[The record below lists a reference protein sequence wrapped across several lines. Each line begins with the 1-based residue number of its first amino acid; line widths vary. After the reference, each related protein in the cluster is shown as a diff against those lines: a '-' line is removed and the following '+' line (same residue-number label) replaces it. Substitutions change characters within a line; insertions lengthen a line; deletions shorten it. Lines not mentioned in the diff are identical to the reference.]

1 MMDFYRNYTKKDR
14 EEGQS
19 MWIIPFLIGIPVLL
33 AVIFPF
39 MKNEKIRGYV
49 VYAGAG
55 IVMLTTVL
63 FIVNWILAG
72 ALPWTLYTS
81 TELVDHLMVG
91 GDIFLMCLI
100 IYLSVKHGKVLPI
113 ILSIAQTAI
122 VLYTE
127 FTVDVK
133 EGAHMM
139 VDWLTILMCI
149 IIAFIG
155 GFICIYTVGYM
166 KGYHAHH
173 KDVKDRQPFFFSM
186 LFLFLAAMFGLVL
199 SQNLIWIYFFW
210 EITSVISFLM
220 IGYTKTDEAV
230 NNSFCALWMNLLGG
244 LGFAV
249 AIALMANLHGT
260 LQLLE
265 VVNIGALLPLMCLSL
280 AGLTKS
286 AQLPFST
293 WLLGAMVA
301 PTPSSALLHSATM
314 VKAGVYLLIRIS
326 PALEGNLVGIIVS
339 SIGGLTFI
347 MASMMA
353 IAQNDAKKVL
363 AFSTISN
370 LGLIVACSGI
380 GVEETV
386 WAAIFLMIFHA
397 VSKSML
403 FQSVGATE
411 NTLGSRDIENMH
423 GLIITVPKLAYI
435 MGIGIAGMY
444 LAPFGMLISKW
455 VALKSFVD
463 SGNVVL
469 VLFIAYGSAT
479 TMFYWTKWLAKLLC
493 FHIPRETVKD
503 VTHRDEYV
511 SMFFH
516 AVTMI
521 LLCLLLPL
529 VAIGVVNPIV
539 RELFGNSTDVL
550 SMSVLTT
557 MAIMLVS
564 IFIVPV
570 AMFFISRRSH
580 REIVPIYM
588 NGINEGDNR
597 FFMNSYGKKEHLY
610 LSNWYLRFEFGR
622 RHLRIPSIIMAAAVL
637 VVGFCLVIGGVSW

>member
-1 MMDFYRNYTKKDR
+1 MI
-14 EEGQS
+14 S
-19 MWIIPFLIGIPVLL
+19 LLIGIPAVL
-33 AVIFPF
+33 AVLFQF
-39 MKNEKIRGYV
+39 IRNGRTRAYI

-55 IVMLTTVL
+55 IIMLTTII
-63 FIVNWILAG
+63 FIVRWITDG
-72 ALPWTLYTS
+72 AQTWMFYPETGLI
-81 TELVDHLMVG
+81 DHLMVA
-91 GDIFLMCLI
+91 GDLFLMCLI
-100 IYLSVKHGKVLPI
+100 IYLSVKYRKVLPV
-113 ILSIAQTAI
+113 ILSVVQTAI

-127 FTVDVK
+127 FTADVK
-133 EGAHMM
+133 EGPHMM
-139 VDWLTILMCI
+139 VDWLTVLMCI

-166 KGYHAHH
+166 KGYHNHH
-173 KDVKDRQPFFFSM
+173 KEVKDRQPFFFSM

-199 SQNLIWIYFFW
+199 SQNLVWIYFFW

-220 IGYTKTDEAV
+220 IGYTRSEEAV

-249 AIALMANLHGT
+249 AIALMAQVYGT

-265 VVNIGALLPLMCLSL
+265 VVNIGTLLPLLCLCL

-326 PALEGNLVGIIVS
+326 PALEGNTVGIIVS

-380 GVEETV
+380 GAEETV

-403 FQSVGATE
+403 FQSVGAAE

-423 GLIITVPKLAYI
+423 GLIITAPKLAYI

-455 VALKSFVD
+455 VALKAFVD
-463 SGNVVL
+463 SGNVIL

-493 FHIPRETVKD
+493 FHIPRVKVTD
-503 VTHRDEYV
+503 VTRRDEYV

-516 AVTMI
+516 AAVML

-529 VAIGVVNPIV
+529 VAIWVVNPIV

-557 MAIMLVS
+557 MAIMLIS

-570 AMFFISRRSH
+570 VMFFISRRSH

-610 LSNWYLRFEFGR
+610 LSNWYLRYEFGR
-622 RHLRIPSIIMAAAVL
+622 RHLRIPAIIMAAAVL
-637 VVGFCLVIGGVSW
+637 VIGFCLVIGGVSW

>member
-1 MMDFYRNYTKKDR
+1 M
-14 EEGQS
+14 
-19 MWIIPFLIGIPVLL
+19 IPLLIAIPAVL
-33 AVIFPF
+33 AVLFQF
-39 MKNEKIRGYV
+39 VRNEKARGYI
-49 VYAGAG
+49 VYAGSG
-55 IVMLTTVL
+55 IIMLTTVI
-63 FIVNWILAG
+63 FIVRWVTGG
-72 ALPWTLYTS
+72 AQTWMLYPE
-81 TELVDHLMVG
+81 TELIDHLMTA

-100 IYLSVKHGKVLPI
+100 IYLSVKHEKVIPI
-113 ILSIAQTAI
+113 ILSVLQTALVI
-122 VLYTE
+122 YTE
-127 FTVDVK
+127 FTADVA
-133 EGAHMM
+133 EGPHMM
-139 VDWLTILMCI
+139 VDWLTILMCV

-166 KGYHAHH
+166 KGYHHHH
-173 KDVKDRQPFFFSM
+173 KEVEDRQPFFFSM

-199 SQNLIWIYFFW
+199 SQNLVWIYFFW

-220 IGYTKTDEAV
+220 IGYTKSDEAV

-249 AIALMANLHGT
+249 AIALMAQLHGT

-280 AGLTKS
+280 AGMTKS

-339 SIGGLTFI
+339 SIGGFTFI

-386 WAAIFLMIFHA
+386 WAAVFLMVFHA

-411 NTLGSRDIENMH
+411 NTLGSRDIEDMH
-423 GLIITVPKLAYI
+423 GLIIRVPKLAYI

-455 VALKSFVD
+455 LALKAFVD
-463 SGNVVL
+463 SGNVIL
-469 VLFIAYGSAT
+469 VLCIAYGSAT

-493 FHIPRETVKD
+493 YHIPRDTVKD
-503 VTHRDEYV
+503 VTRKDEYI
-511 SMFFH
+511 SMSFH
-516 AVTMI
+516 AIVML
-521 LLCLLLPL
+521 LLCLFLPV
-529 VAIGVVNPIV
+529 VAITVVNPIV
-539 RELFGNSTDVL
+539 RELFGNTHDVL

-570 AMFFISRRSH
+570 VMFFISRRSH
-580 REIVPIYM
+580 RELVPIYM
-588 NGINEGDNR
+588 NGVNEGDNR
-597 FFMNSYGKKEHLY
+597 FFTNSFGGKDHLY

-622 RHLRIPSIIMAAAVL
+622 RHLRIPSIIVATAVL

>member
-1 MMDFYRNYTKKDR
+1 M
-14 EEGQS
+14 GA
-19 MWIIPFLIGIPVLL
+19 IPILLIGWPALAAAILPCIRDRRARGAAVYAAAAGVMVLATALL
-33 AVIFPF
+33 AAWLA
-39 MKNEKIRGYV
+39 G
-49 VYAGAG
+49 GAG
-55 IVMLTTVL
+55 RDE
-63 FIVNWILAG
+63 
-72 ALPWTLYTS
+72 LYLETG
-81 TELVDHLMVG
+81 LVDHAMLAGELVLMG
-91 GDIFLMCLI
+91 LI
-100 IYLSVKHGKVLPI
+100 VLLSVRHRKYPV
-113 ILSIAQTAI
+113 ILLSAGQTLLVAWSELTSP
-122 VLYTE
+122 VSPA
-127 FTVDVK
+127 
-133 EGAHMM
+133 AHMR
-139 VDWLTILMCI
+139 VDGLAMLLCI
-149 IIAFIG
+149 IAAFVG
-155 GFICIYTVGYM
+155 GFICIYAVGYM
-166 KGYHAHH
+166 KGYHEHH
-173 KDVKDRQPFFFSM
+173 EEHIDRSGFFFSM

-199 SQNLIWIYFFW
+199 SENLVWMYFFW

-220 IGYTKTDEAV
+220 IGYTRTEEAV

-249 AIALMANLHGT
+249 AIVLMAMGQGS
-260 LQLLE
+260 LQLVD
-265 VVNIGALLPLMCLSL
+265 VVNTGALLPLMCLSL

-326 PALEGNLVGIIVS
+326 PALSGNLVGLIVS

-386 WAAIFLMIFHA
+386 WAAIFLMVFHA

-411 NTLGSRDIENMH
+411 NTLGSRDIEDMH
-423 GLIITVPKLAYI
+423 GLIIRVPRLAYI

-455 VALKSFVD
+455 VALKAFVD
-463 SGNVVL
+463 SGNVIL
-469 VLFIAYGSAT
+469 VLCIAYGSAT
-479 TMFYWTKWLAKLLC
+479 TMFYWTKWLSKLLC
-493 FHIPRETVKD
+493 RHIPRDTVKD
-503 VTHRDEYV
+503 VTRKDEYL
-511 SMFFH
+511 SMLFH
-516 AVTMI
+516 AGVML

-529 VAIGVVNPIV
+529 VARWLVNPIV
-539 RELFGNSTDVL
+539 RQLFGNATDVL

-564 IFIVPV
+564 IFVVPA

-580 REIVPIYM
+580 TELVPIYM

-597 FFMNSYGKKEHLY
+597 FFTNSYGGKEHLY

-622 RHLRIPSIIMAAAVL
+622 RHLRIPSLIIAAAALVL
-637 VVGFCLVIGGVSW
+637 GFCIVIGGAV

>member
-1 MMDFYRNYTKKDR
+1 M
-14 EEGQS
+14 
-19 MWIIPFLIGIPVLL
+19 IPLLIGIPAAL
-33 AVIFPF
+33 AVLFQIIR
-39 MKNEKIRGYV
+39 NEKVRGYI

-55 IVMLTTVL
+55 IIMLTTVI
-63 FIVNWILAG
+63 FIGTWIGDG
-72 ALPWTLYTS
+72 AQTWMFYPE
-81 TELVDHLMVG
+81 TEMIDHLMTV

-113 ILSIAQTAI
+113 ILSVAQTALVI
-122 VLYTE
+122 YTE
-127 FTVDVK
+127 FTAEVA
-133 EGAHMM
+133 EGPHIM
-139 VDWLTILMCI
+139 VDWLTILMCV

-166 KGYHAHH
+166 KGYHHHH
-173 KDVKDRQPFFFSM
+173 KEVKDRQPFFFSM

-199 SQNLIWIYFFW
+199 SQNLVWIYFFW

-220 IGYTKTDEAV
+220 IGYTQSDEAV

-249 AIALMANLHGT
+249 AIALMAQLHGT

-280 AGLTKS
+280 AGMTKS

-339 SIGGLTFI
+339 SIGGFTFI

-386 WAAIFLMIFHA
+386 WAAVFLMVFHA

-411 NTLGSRDIENMH
+411 NTLGSRDIEDMH
-423 GLIITVPKLAYI
+423 GLIIRVPKLAYI

-455 VALKSFVD
+455 LALKAFVD
-463 SGNVVL
+463 SGNVIL
-469 VLFIAYGSAT
+469 VLCIAYGSAT

-493 FHIPRETVKD
+493 YHIPRDTVKD
-503 VTHRDEYV
+503 VTRKDEYI
-511 SMFFH
+511 SMSFH
-516 AVTMI
+516 AIVML
-521 LLCLLLPL
+521 LLCLFLPV
-529 VAIGVVNPIV
+529 VAITVVNPIV
-539 RELFGNSTDVL
+539 RELFGNTHDVL

-570 AMFFISRRSH
+570 VMFFISRRSH
-580 REIVPIYM
+580 QELVPIYM

-597 FFMNSYGKKEHLY
+597 FFTNSFGGKDHLY

-622 RHLRIPSIIMAAAVL
+622 RHLRIPSIIVATAVL

>member
-1 MMDFYRNYTKKDR
+1 M
-14 EEGQS
+14 
-19 MWIIPFLIGIPVLL
+19 IPLLIGIPAGL
-33 AVIFPF
+33 AVLFQIIR
-39 MKNEKIRGYV
+39 NEKVRGYI

-55 IVMLTTVL
+55 IIMLTTVI
-63 FIVNWILAG
+63 FIGTWIGDG
-72 ALPWTLYTS
+72 AQTWMFYPE
-81 TELVDHLMVG
+81 TEMIDHLMTV

-113 ILSIAQTAI
+113 ILSVAQTALVI
-122 VLYTE
+122 YTE
-127 FTVDVK
+127 FTAEVA
-133 EGAHMM
+133 EGPHMM
-139 VDWLTILMCI
+139 VDWLTILMCV

-166 KGYHAHH
+166 KGYHHHH
-173 KDVKDRQPFFFSM
+173 KEVKDRQPFFFSM

-199 SQNLIWIYFFW
+199 SQNLVWIYFFW

-220 IGYTKTDEAV
+220 IGYTQSDEAV

-249 AIALMANLHGT
+249 AIALMAQLHGT

-280 AGLTKS
+280 AGMTKS

-339 SIGGLTFI
+339 SIGGFTFI

-386 WAAIFLMIFHA
+386 WAAVFLMVFHA

-411 NTLGSRDIENMH
+411 NTLGSRDIEDMH
-423 GLIITVPKLAYI
+423 GLIIRVPKLAYI

-455 VALKSFVD
+455 LALKAFVD
-463 SGNVVL
+463 SGNVIL
-469 VLFIAYGSAT
+469 VLCIAYGSAT

-493 FHIPRETVKD
+493 YHIPRDTVKD
-503 VTHRDEYV
+503 VTRKDEYI
-511 SMFFH
+511 SMSFH
-516 AVTMI
+516 AIVML
-521 LLCLLLPL
+521 LLCLFLPV
-529 VAIGVVNPIV
+529 VAITVVNPIV
-539 RELFGNSTDVL
+539 RELFGNTHDVL

-570 AMFFISRRSH
+570 VMFFISRRSH
-580 REIVPIYM
+580 QELVPIYM
-588 NGINEGDNR
+588 NGVNEGDNR
-597 FFMNSYGKKEHLY
+597 FFTNSFGGKDHLY

-622 RHLRIPSIIMAAAVL
+622 RHLRIPSIIVATAVL

>member
-1 MMDFYRNYTKKDR
+1 M
-14 EEGQS
+14 
-19 MWIIPFLIGIPVLL
+19 IPLLIGIPAAL
-33 AVIFPF
+33 AVLFQIIR
-39 MKNEKIRGYV
+39 NEKVRGYI

-55 IVMLTTVL
+55 IIMLTTVI
-63 FIVNWILAG
+63 FIGTWIGDG
-72 ALPWTLYTS
+72 AQTWMFYPE
-81 TELVDHLMVG
+81 TEMIDHLMTV

-113 ILSIAQTAI
+113 ILSVAQTALVI
-122 VLYTE
+122 YTE
-127 FTVDVK
+127 FTAEVA
-133 EGAHMM
+133 EGPHMM
-139 VDWLTILMCI
+139 VDWLTVLMCV

-166 KGYHAHH
+166 KGYHHHH
-173 KDVKDRQPFFFSM
+173 KKVKDRQPFFFSM

-199 SQNLIWIYFFW
+199 SQNLVWIYFFW

-220 IGYTKTDEAV
+220 IGYTQSDEAV

-249 AIALMANLHGT
+249 AIALMAQLHGT

-280 AGLTKS
+280 AGMTKS

-339 SIGGLTFI
+339 SIGGFTFI

-386 WAAIFLMIFHA
+386 WAAVFLMVFHA

-411 NTLGSRDIENMH
+411 NTLGSRDIEDMH
-423 GLIITVPKLAYI
+423 GLIIRVPKLAYI

-455 VALKSFVD
+455 LALKAFVD
-463 SGNVVL
+463 SGNVIL
-469 VLFIAYGSAT
+469 VLCIAYGSAT

-493 FHIPRETVKD
+493 YHIPRDTVKD
-503 VTHRDEYV
+503 VTRKDEYI
-511 SMFFH
+511 SMSFH
-516 AVTMI
+516 AIVML
-521 LLCLLLPL
+521 LLCLFLPV
-529 VAIGVVNPIV
+529 VAITVVNPIV
-539 RELFGNSTDVL
+539 RELFGNTHDVL

-570 AMFFISRRSH
+570 VMFFISRRSH
-580 REIVPIYM
+580 QELVPIYM
-588 NGINEGDNR
+588 NGVNEGDNR
-597 FFMNSYGKKEHLY
+597 FFTNSFGGKDHLY

-622 RHLRIPSIIMAAAVL
+622 RHLRIPSIIVATAVL

>member
-1 MMDFYRNYTKKDR
+1 MT
-14 EEGQS
+14 
-19 MWIIPFLIGIPVLL
+19 IILFLIGIPAVL

-39 MKNEKIRGYV
+39 LHNQRIRGYV
-49 VYAGAG
+49 VYTGAG
-55 IVMLTTVL
+55 IVMLTTVV
-63 FIVNWILAG
+63 FIAQWIGNG
-72 ALPWTLYTS
+72 AETMMLYPS
-81 TELVDHLMVG
+81 TEFVDHLMTVG
-91 GDIFLMCLI
+91 DLFLMCLI
-100 IYLSVKHGKVLPI
+100 VYLSIKYGKILPI
-113 ILSIAQTAI
+113 LLSVGQTAL
-122 VLYTE
+122 VLYIE
-127 FTVDVK
+127 FTT
-133 EGAHMM
+133 ELPEAPHMT
-139 VDWLTILMCI
+139 VDWLTILMCL

-166 KGYHAHH
+166 KGYHRHH
-173 KDVKDRQPFFFSM
+173 EDVQDRQPFFFSM

-199 SQNLIWIYFFW
+199 SENLIWIYFFW

-220 IGYTKTDEAV
+220 IGYTRTEEAV

-249 AIALMANLHGT
+249 AIVLMAMGQGS
-260 LQLLE
+260 LQLVD
-265 VVNIGALLPLMCLSL
+265 VVNTGALLPLMCLSL
-280 AGLTKS
+280 SGLTKS

-326 PALEGNLVGIIVS
+326 PALSGNLVGLIVS

-386 WAAIFLMIFHA
+386 WAAIFLMVFHA

-411 NTLGSRDIENMH
+411 NTLGSRDIEDMH
-423 GLIITVPKLAYI
+423 GLIIRVPRLAYI

-455 VALKSFVD
+455 VALKAFVD
-463 SGNVVL
+463 SGNVIL
-469 VLFIAYGSAT
+469 VLCIAYGSAT
-479 TMFYWTKWLAKLLC
+479 TMFYWTKWLSKLLC
-493 FHIPRETVKD
+493 RHIPRDTVKD
-503 VTHRDEYV
+503 VTRKDEYL
-511 SMFFH
+511 SMLFH
-516 AVTMI
+516 AGVML

-529 VAIGVVNPIV
+529 VARWLVNPIV
-539 RELFGNSTDVL
+539 RQLFGNATDVL

-564 IFIVPV
+564 IFVVPA

-580 REIVPIYM
+580 TELVPIYM

-597 FFMNSYGKKEHLY
+597 FFTNSYGGKEHLY

-622 RHLRIPSIIMAAAVL
+622 RHLRIPSIIIAAAVL
-637 VVGFCLVIGGVSW
+637 VIGFCLVVGGVSW

>member
-1 MMDFYRNYTKKDR
+1 M
-14 EEGQS
+14 
-19 MWIIPFLIGIPVLL
+19 IPLLIAIPAVL
-33 AVIFPF
+33 AVLFQF
-39 MKNEKIRGYV
+39 VRNEKARGYI
-49 VYAGAG
+49 VYAGSG
-55 IVMLTTVL
+55 IIMLTTVI
-63 FIVNWILAG
+63 FIVRWVTGG
-72 ALPWTLYTS
+72 AQTWMLYPE
-81 TELVDHLMVG
+81 TELIDHLMTA

-100 IYLSVKHGKVLPI
+100 IYLSVKHEKVIPI
-113 ILSIAQTAI
+113 ILSVLQTALVI
-122 VLYTE
+122 YTE
-127 FTVDVK
+127 FTADVA
-133 EGAHMM
+133 EGPHMM
-139 VDWLTILMCI
+139 VDWLTILMCV

-166 KGYHAHH
+166 KGYHHHH
-173 KDVKDRQPFFFSM
+173 KEVEDRQPFFFSM

-199 SQNLIWIYFFW
+199 SQNLVWIYFFW

-220 IGYTKTDEAV
+220 IGYTKSDEAV

-249 AIALMANLHGT
+249 AIALMAQLHGT

-280 AGLTKS
+280 AGMTKS

-339 SIGGLTFI
+339 SIGGFTFI

-386 WAAIFLMIFHA
+386 WAAVFLMVFHA

-411 NTLGSRDIENMH
+411 NTLGSRDIEDMH
-423 GLIITVPKLAYI
+423 GLIIRVPKLAYI

-455 VALKSFVD
+455 LALKAFVD
-463 SGNVVL
+463 SGNVIL
-469 VLFIAYGSAT
+469 VLCIAYGSAT

-493 FHIPRETVKD
+493 YHIPRDTVKD
-503 VTHRDEYV
+503 VTRKDEYI
-511 SMFFH
+511 SMSFH
-516 AVTMI
+516 AIVML
-521 LLCLLLPL
+521 LLCLFLPV
-529 VAIGVVNPIV
+529 VAITVVNPIV
-539 RELFGNSTDVL
+539 RELFGNTHDVL

-570 AMFFISRRSH
+570 VMFFISRRSH
-580 REIVPIYM
+580 QELVPIYM

-597 FFMNSYGKKEHLY
+597 FFTNSFGGKDHLY

-622 RHLRIPSIIMAAAVL
+622 RHLRIPSIIVATAVL

>member
-1 MMDFYRNYTKKDR
+1 
-14 EEGQS
+14 
-19 MWIIPFLIGIPVLL
+19 
-33 AVIFPF
+33 
-39 MKNEKIRGYV
+39 
-49 VYAGAG
+49 
-55 IVMLTTVL
+55 MLTTVI
-63 FIVNWILAG
+63 FIVRWITGG
-72 ALPWTLYTS
+72 AHIWMLYPE
-81 TELVDHLMVG
+81 TELIDHLMTA

-113 ILSIAQTAI
+113 ILSVVQTAV
-122 VLYTE
+122 VLHTE
-127 FTVDVK
+127 FTVEVK
-133 EGAHMM
+133 EGPHMM

-199 SQNLIWIYFFW
+199 SQNLVWIYFFW

-386 WAAIFLMIFHA
+386 WAAVFLMIFHA

-493 FHIPRETVKD
+493 FHIPREPVKD
-503 VTHRDEYV
+503 VTRKDEYV

-564 IFIVPV
+564 IFIVPI

>member
-1 MMDFYRNYTKKDR
+1 M
-14 EEGQS
+14 
-19 MWIIPFLIGIPVLL
+19 IPLLIGIPAAL
-33 AVIFPF
+33 AVLFQIIR
-39 MKNEKIRGYV
+39 NEKVRGYI

-55 IVMLTTVL
+55 IIMLTTVI
-63 FIVNWILAG
+63 FIGTWIGDG
-72 ALPWTLYTS
+72 AQTWMFYPE
-81 TELVDHLMVG
+81 TEMIDHLMTV

-113 ILSIAQTAI
+113 ILFVAQAAPVI
-122 VLYTE
+122 YTE
-127 FTVDVK
+127 FTAEVA
-133 EGAHMM
+133 EGPHMM
-139 VDWLTILMCI
+139 VDWLTVLMCV

-166 KGYHAHH
+166 KGYHHHH
-173 KDVKDRQPFFFSM
+173 KEVKDRQPFFFSM
-186 LFLFLAAMFGLVL
+186 LFFFLAAMFGLVL
-199 SQNLIWIYFFW
+199 SQNLVWIYFFW

-220 IGYTKTDEAV
+220 IGYTQSDEAV

-249 AIALMANLHGT
+249 AIALMAQLHGT

-280 AGLTKS
+280 AGMTKS

-339 SIGGLTFI
+339 SIGGFTFI

-386 WAAIFLMIFHA
+386 WAAVFLMVFHA

-411 NTLGSRDIENMH
+411 NTLGSRDIEDMH
-423 GLIITVPKLAYI
+423 GLIIRVPKLAYI

-455 VALKSFVD
+455 LALKAFVD
-463 SGNVVL
+463 SGNVIL
-469 VLFIAYGSAT
+469 VLCIAYGSAT

-493 FHIPRETVKD
+493 YHIPRDTVKD
-503 VTHRDEYV
+503 VTRKDEYI
-511 SMFFH
+511 SMSFH
-516 AVTMI
+516 AIVML
-521 LLCLLLPL
+521 LLCLFLPV
-529 VAIGVVNPIV
+529 VAITVVNPIV
-539 RELFGNSTDVL
+539 RELFGNTHDVL

-570 AMFFISRRSH
+570 VMFFISRRSH
-580 REIVPIYM
+580 QELVPIYM
-588 NGINEGDNR
+588 NGVNEGDNR
-597 FFMNSYGKKEHLY
+597 FFTNSFGGKDHLY

-622 RHLRIPSIIMAAAVL
+622 RHLRIPSIIVATAVL

>member
-1 MMDFYRNYTKKDR
+1 
-14 EEGQS
+14 
-19 MWIIPFLIGIPVLL
+19 
-33 AVIFPF
+33 
-39 MKNEKIRGYV
+39 
-49 VYAGAG
+49 
-55 IVMLTTVL
+55 
-63 FIVNWILAG
+63 
-72 ALPWTLYTS
+72 
-81 TELVDHLMVG
+81 
-91 GDIFLMCLI
+91 MCLI
-100 IYLSVKHGKVLPI
+100 VYLSIKYGKGLPI
-113 ILSIAQTAI
+113 LLSVGQTALI
-122 VLYTE
+122 LYIE
-127 FTVDVK
+127 FTTELP
-133 EGAHMM
+133 EGPHMS
-139 VDWLTILMCI
+139 VDWLTILMCL

-166 KGYHAHH
+166 KGYHNHH

-210 EITSVISFLM
+210 EVTSVISFLM
-220 IGYTKTDEAV
+220 IGYTRSEEAV
-230 NNSFCALWMNLLGG
+230 SNSFMALWMNLLGG
-244 LGFAV
+244 LGFAI
-249 AIALMANLHGT
+249 AIAWMAKVGGSM
-260 LQLLE
+260 QLID
-265 VVNIGALLPLMCLSL
+265 VISIGAQLPLFCLSL

-286 AQLPFST
+286 AQLPFSS
-293 WLLGAMVA
+293 WLVGAMVA

-326 PALEGNLVGIIVS
+326 PALEGNLTGIIVS

-353 IAQNDAKKVL
+353 IAQNDGKKVL

-370 LGLIVACSGI
+370 LGLIVGCAGI

-386 WAAIFLMIFHA
+386 WGAVFLMIFHS

-411 NTLGSRDIENMH
+411 NSLGSRDIEDMH
-423 GLIITVPKLAYI
+423 GLIIRLPRLAYI

-455 VALKSFVD
+455 VALRAFVD
-463 SGNVVL
+463 SGNFLL

-479 TMFYWTKWLAKLLC
+479 TMFYWTKWLAKLISY
-493 FHIPRETVKD
+493 HIPRDTVKD
-503 VTHRDEYV
+503 VTRKDEYF
-511 SMFFH
+511 SMYFH
-516 AVTMI
+516 AAVMI

-529 VAIGVVNPIV
+529 IAKWLVNPIV
-539 RELFGNSTDVL
+539 RELFGNSKDVL
-550 SMSVLTT
+550 SMSVLAT

-564 IFIVPV
+564 VFIVPAV
-570 AMFFISRRSH
+570 MFFVSRASRR
-580 REIVPIYM
+580 ELVPIYM

-597 FFMNSYGKKEHLY
+597 FFTNSFGEKEHLY

-622 RHLRIPSIIMAAAVL
+622 RHLRIPSILVAAAVL
-637 VVGFCLVIGGVSW
+637 VLGFCLVIGGVMI

>member
-1 MMDFYRNYTKKDR
+1 M
-14 EEGQS
+14 
-19 MWIIPFLIGIPVLL
+19 IPLLIGIPAAL
-33 AVIFPF
+33 AVLFQIIR
-39 MKNEKIRGYV
+39 NEKVRGYI

-55 IVMLTTVL
+55 IIMITTVL
-63 FIVNWILAG
+63 FIGTWIRDG
-72 ALPWTLYTS
+72 AQTWMFYPE
-81 TELVDHLMVG
+81 TEMIDHLMTVG
-91 GDIFLMCLI
+91 DVFLMCLI

-113 ILSIAQTAI
+113 ILSVAQTALVI
-122 VLYTE
+122 YTE
-127 FTVDVK
+127 FTAEVA
-133 EGAHMM
+133 EGPHMM
-139 VDWLTILMCI
+139 VDWLTVLMCV

-166 KGYHAHH
+166 KGYHHHH
-173 KDVKDRQPFFFSM
+173 KEVKDRQPFFFSM

-199 SQNLIWIYFFW
+199 SQNLVWIYFFW

-220 IGYTKTDEAV
+220 IGYTQSDEAV

-249 AIALMANLHGT
+249 AIALLAQLHGT

-280 AGLTKS
+280 AGMTKS

-339 SIGGLTFI
+339 SIGGFTFI

-386 WAAIFLMIFHA
+386 WAAVFLMVFHA

-411 NTLGSRDIENMH
+411 NTLGSRDIEDMH
-423 GLIITVPKLAYI
+423 GLIIRVPKLAYI

-455 VALKSFVD
+455 LALKAFVD
-463 SGNVVL
+463 SGNVIL
-469 VLFIAYGSAT
+469 VLCIAYGSAT

-493 FHIPRETVKD
+493 YHIPRDTVKD
-503 VTHRDEYV
+503 VTRKDEYI
-511 SMFFH
+511 SMSFH
-516 AVTMI
+516 AIVML
-521 LLCLLLPL
+521 LLCLFLPV
-529 VAIGVVNPIV
+529 VAITVVNPIV
-539 RELFGNSTDVL
+539 RELFGNTHDVL

-570 AMFFISRRSH
+570 VMFFISRRSH
-580 REIVPIYM
+580 QELVPIYM
-588 NGINEGDNR
+588 NGVNEGDNR
-597 FFMNSYGKKEHLY
+597 FFTNSFGGKDHLY

-622 RHLRIPSIIMAAAVL
+622 RHLRIPSIIVATAVL

>member
-1 MMDFYRNYTKKDR
+1 M
-14 EEGQS
+14 
-19 MWIIPFLIGIPVLL
+19 IPLLIGIPAAL
-33 AVIFPF
+33 AVLFQIIR
-39 MKNEKIRGYV
+39 NEKVRGYI

-55 IVMLTTVL
+55 IIMLTTVI
-63 FIVNWILAG
+63 FIGTWIGDG
-72 ALPWTLYTS
+72 AQTWMFYPE
-81 TELVDHLMVG
+81 TEMIDHLMTV

-113 ILSIAQTAI
+113 ILSVAQTALVI
-122 VLYTE
+122 YTE
-127 FTVDVK
+127 FTAEVA
-133 EGAHMM
+133 EGPHMM
-139 VDWLTILMCI
+139 VDWLTILMCV

-166 KGYHAHH
+166 KGYHHHH
-173 KDVKDRQPFFFSM
+173 KEVKDRQPFFFSM

-199 SQNLIWIYFFW
+199 SQNLVWIYFFW
-210 EITSVISFLM
+210 EVTSVISFLM
-220 IGYTKTDEAV
+220 IGYTQSDEAV

-249 AIALMANLHGT
+249 AIALMAQLHGT

-280 AGLTKS
+280 AGMTKS

-339 SIGGLTFI
+339 SIGGFTFI

-386 WAAIFLMIFHA
+386 WAAVFLMVFHA

-411 NTLGSRDIENMH
+411 NTLGSRDIEDMH
-423 GLIITVPKLAYI
+423 GLIIRVPKLAYI

-455 VALKSFVD
+455 LALKAFVD
-463 SGNVVL
+463 SGNVIL
-469 VLFIAYGSAT
+469 VLCIAYGSAT

-493 FHIPRETVKD
+493 YHIPRDTVKD
-503 VTHRDEYV
+503 VTRKDEYI
-511 SMFFH
+511 SMSFH
-516 AVTMI
+516 AIVML
-521 LLCLLLPL
+521 LLCLFLPV
-529 VAIGVVNPIV
+529 VAITVVNPIV
-539 RELFGNSTDVL
+539 RELFGNTHDVL

-570 AMFFISRRSH
+570 VMFFISRKSH
-580 REIVPIYM
+580 QELVPIYM
-588 NGINEGDNR
+588 NGVNEGDNR
-597 FFMNSYGKKEHLY
+597 FFTNSFGGKDHLY

-622 RHLRIPSIIMAAAVL
+622 RHLRIPSIIVATAVL

>member
-1 MMDFYRNYTKKDR
+1 M
-14 EEGQS
+14 
-19 MWIIPFLIGIPVLL
+19 IPLLIGIPAAL
-33 AVIFPF
+33 AVLFQIIR
-39 MKNEKIRGYV
+39 NEKVRGYI

-55 IVMLTTVL
+55 IIMLTTVI
-63 FIVNWILAG
+63 FIGTWIGDG
-72 ALPWTLYTS
+72 AQTWMFYPE
-81 TELVDHLMVG
+81 TEMIDHLMTV

-113 ILSIAQTAI
+113 ILSVAQTALVI
-122 VLYTE
+122 YTE
-127 FTVDVK
+127 FTAEVA
-133 EGAHMM
+133 EGPHMM

>member
-1 MMDFYRNYTKKDR
+1 MTM
-14 EEGQS
+14 
-19 MWIIPFLIGIPVLL
+19 IPFLIGIPVLFAL
-33 AVIFPF
+33 IFPF
-39 MKNEKIRGYV
+39 MRESRSRGIM
-49 VYAGAG
+49 VYTGAG
-55 IVMLTTVL
+55 IVMLTTVI
-63 FIVNWILAG
+63 FIVQWLAG
-72 ALPWTLYTS
+72 GAETLMLYPS
-81 TELVDHLMVG
+81 TELVDHLMAA
-91 GDIFLMCLI
+91 GDIILMCLI
-100 IYLSVKHGKVLPI
+100 VYLSIKYRRILPI
-113 ILSIAQTAI
+113 LLSVGQT
-122 VLYTE
+122 VLMLYTE
-127 FTVDVK
+127 FSTEVA
-133 EGAHMM
+133 EGPHMS

-149 IIAFIG
+149 VIAFIG

-173 KDVKDRQPFFFSM
+173 TDVQDRQPFFFSM
-186 LFLFLAAMFGLVL
+186 LFLFLAAMFGLVF
-199 SQNLIWIYFFW
+199 SQNLIWMYFFW

-220 IGYTKTDEAV
+220 IGYTRTDEAV

-244 LGFAV
+244 LGFA
-249 AIALMANLHGT
+249 AGITWMAFMEGT
-260 LQLLE
+260 VQLLDVISAGAE
-265 VVNIGALLPLMCLSL
+265 VPLICLAL

-293 WLLGAMVA
+293 WLVGAMVA

-314 VKAGVYLLIRIS
+314 VKAGVYLLIRLS
-326 PALEGNLVGIIVS
+326 PAFYGNMTGIIVS

-353 IAQNDAKKVL
+353 IAQNDGKKVL

-370 LGLIVACSGI
+370 LGLIVGCAGI

-386 WAAIFLMIFHA
+386 WAAVFLMIFHS

-411 NTLGSRDIENMH
+411 NCLGSRDIEDMH
-423 GLIITVPKLAYI
+423 GLIIRIPKLAYI

-455 VALKSFVD
+455 VALKAFVD
-463 SGNVVL
+463 SGNFVL

-493 FHIPRETVKD
+493 YHIPRDTVKD

-511 SMFFH
+511 SMSFH
-516 AVTMI
+516 AAVML
-521 LLCLLLPL
+521 LLCLFLPF
-529 VAIGVVNPIV
+529 VAIKVVNPIV

-550 SMSVLTT
+550 SMSVLAT

-570 AMFFISRRSH
+570 VMFFISRRSH
-580 REIVPIYM
+580 RELVPIYM

-597 FFMNSYGKKEHLY
+597 YFTNSFGDKEHLY

-622 RHLRIPSIIMAAAVL
+622 RHLRIPAIILAAAVL
-637 VVGFCLVIGGVSW
+637 VLGFCLVIGGAL

>member
-1 MMDFYRNYTKKDR
+1 M
-14 EEGQS
+14 
-19 MWIIPFLIGIPVLL
+19 IPLLIGIPAAL
-33 AVIFPF
+33 AVLFQIIR
-39 MKNEKIRGYV
+39 NEKVRGYI

-55 IVMLTTVL
+55 IIMLTTVI
-63 FIVNWILAG
+63 FIGTWIGDG
-72 ALPWTLYTS
+72 AQTWMFYPE
-81 TELVDHLMVG
+81 TEMIDHLMTV

-113 ILSIAQTAI
+113 ILSVAQTALVI
-122 VLYTE
+122 YTE
-127 FTVDVK
+127 FTAEVA
-133 EGAHMM
+133 EGPHMM
-139 VDWLTILMCI
+139 VDWLTILMCV

-166 KGYHAHH
+166 KGYHHHH
-173 KDVKDRQPFFFSM
+173 KEVKDRQPFFFSM

-199 SQNLIWIYFFW
+199 SQNLVWIYFFW

-220 IGYTKTDEAV
+220 IGYTQSDEAV

-249 AIALMANLHGT
+249 AIALMAQLHGT

-280 AGLTKS
+280 AGMTKS

-293 WLLGAMVA
+293 WLFGAMVA

-339 SIGGLTFI
+339 SIGGFTFI

-386 WAAIFLMIFHA
+386 WAAVFLMVFHA

-411 NTLGSRDIENMH
+411 NTLGSRDIEDMH
-423 GLIITVPKLAYI
+423 GLIIRVPKLAYI

-455 VALKSFVD
+455 LALKAFVD
-463 SGNVVL
+463 SGNVIL
-469 VLFIAYGSAT
+469 VLCIAYGSAT

-493 FHIPRETVKD
+493 YHIPRDTVKD
-503 VTHRDEYV
+503 VTRKDEYI
-511 SMFFH
+511 SMSFH
-516 AVTMI
+516 AIVML
-521 LLCLLLPL
+521 LLCLFLPV
-529 VAIGVVNPIV
+529 VAITVVNPIV
-539 RELFGNSTDVL
+539 RELFGNTHDVL

-570 AMFFISRRSH
+570 VMFFISRRSH
-580 REIVPIYM
+580 QELVPIYM
-588 NGINEGDNR
+588 NGVNEGDNR
-597 FFMNSYGKKEHLY
+597 FFTNSFGGKDHLY

-622 RHLRIPSIIMAAAVL
+622 RHLRIPSIIVATAVL